1 MARTED
7 GTSFSGHERNHLFL
21 QSPGAK
27 KPFKD
32 YQAIS
37 GLDHPGDA
45 RVSVRFDFDRDGWLD
60 FAIVNAN
67 APRLQ
72 LFRNRMGEFADLAPR
87 SGIGVRLIG
96 GNHARGAS
104 EDGWSARDAY
114 GARVQVLVG
123 DRVIVREWRCG
134 EGMGA
139 QNGTTLWIGVG
150 EAEQIDGLRVVWPSG
165 RVSNLGALKTDR
177 LVTVWENPEQGPQGR
192 QLRVVQ
198 YHRDSDAEP
207 VTHAAERRYAPAF
220 AAESTSSLRVYMSM
234 ATHCAACRRE
244 LPAIA
249 AVRELFDEDD
259 VALFGI
265 PIDGNEARDTLT
277 GYVERFSPAYD
288 LQVDATDA
296 QRATF
301 EELVLPVTHVEVRP
315 TTVVTDAE
323 GNVLLIKTGPPTG
336 SDLRRLLALQG

>member
-7 GTSFSGHERNHLFL
+7 GTSFSGHERNHLFI

-32 YQAIS
+32 YQPIS

-72 LFRNRMGEFADLAPR
+72 LFRNRMGEYADLAPR
-87 SGIGVRLIG
+87 VGIGVRLVG
-96 GNHARGAS
+96 GNHTGSPS
-104 EDGWSARDAY
+104 EEWSPRDAY
-114 GARVQVLVG
+114 GARVQVLVN

-134 EGMGA
+134 DGMGA

-150 EAEQIDGLRVVWPSG
+150 ETERIDGLRILWPSG
-165 RVSNLGALKTDR
+165 RVTNVGAQKPDR
-177 LVTVWENPEQGPQGR
+177 LVTVWENPEQAPQGR
-192 QLRVVQ
+192 AVRVVQ
-198 YHRDSDAEP
+198 YHRGEAERTP
-207 VTHAAERRYAPAF
+207 VTHAPTRRYAPAF
-220 AAESTSSLRVYMSM
+220 AEGETAKLRVYLSM

-249 AVRELFDEDD
+249 AVRELFGADE
-259 VALFGI
+259 VALYGL
-265 PIDGNEARDTLT
+265 PIDGNEARETLA
-277 GYVERFSPAYD
+277 GYAERFSPAYA
-288 LQVDATDA
+288 LQVDATDE
-296 QRATF
+296 QRAAF
-301 EELVLPVTHVEVRP
+301 EALVLPVTHVQVRP

-336 SDLRRLLALQG
+336 SDLRRLLAEQG